1 MLRGSSTGVLG
12 FAEHVADVMK
22 APISNNSLCGRLNF
36 LLYATQYL
44 IDINKSWA
52 EQMGSSLAAGLASSS
67 CVDLDGDGFMYIILG
82 DNGMQRGIGWGGA
95 VDYDVTVASNPVIPW
110 SVLEATGWIK
120 RFYKPET
127 MRYKPRLSYDLTL
140 VLEADSDG
148 FNEHFLGS
156 IVAPFLL
163 CFKLPERLKIEHPTD
178 AGVIDIVES
187 LEAYLVATSRS

>member
-67 CVDLDGDGFMYIILG
+67 CVDLDGDGF
-82 DNGMQRGIGWGGA
+82 IGFK
-95 VDYDVTVASNPVIPW
+95 SVIPW

-127 MRYKPRLSYDLTL
+127 MRYKPGWPTPPPPLTL
-140 VLEADSDG
+140 P
-148 FNEHFLGS
+148 
-156 IVAPFLL
+156 I
-163 CFKLPERLKIEHPTD
+163 
-178 AGVIDIVES
+178 
-187 LEAYLVATSRS
+187 

>member
-52 EQMGSSLAAGLASSS
+52 EQMYCSLPNISYVSNYL
-67 CVDLDGDGFMYIILG
+67 LDAKYEG

-127 MRYKPRLSYDLTL
+127 MRYKPGWPTPPPPLTL
-140 VLEADSDG
+140 P
-148 FNEHFLGS
+148 
-156 IVAPFLL
+156 I
-163 CFKLPERLKIEHPTD
+163 
-178 AGVIDIVES
+178 
-187 LEAYLVATSRS
+187 